1 MKKKD
6 LISQNNSLF
15 FKNDELQGQYNELK
29 RENELLKAKNIE
41 LINQAESIKS
51 QLEDFKNAQT
61 VEERKELPFPK
72 ELNFAAKTIGEIVV
86 NAAMK
91 CNSLTKDGNPDNREL
106 VNLILGRTEVAKVEI
121 LNISALELSEE
132 EKKMKINTEKE
143 SAFDYFLS
151 ILAQNN

>member
-6 LISQNNSLF
+6 LISQNSSLF

-41 LINQAESIKS
+41 LINETENIKL
-51 QLEDFKNAQT
+51 QLEACKNVQV
-61 VEERKELPFPK
+61 VEERKEKPFPK
-72 ELNFAAKTIGEIVV
+72 ELDYAAKVIGEIVV

-91 CNSLTKDGNPDNREL
+91 CNSLTKDGNIDNREL
-106 VNLILGRTEVAKVEI
+106 VNLILGRTEVAKAEI
-121 LNISALELSEE
+121 LNISAMSIGDG
-132 EKKMKINTEKE
+132 EKISKINSEKE
-143 SAFDYFLS
+143 LAFDYFLS